1 MREGALL
8 EFLEAVPEELLDPAT
23 LGVGQGVRVAIID
36 SGIDAGHPDL
46 RAGVER
52 SVEVRMAGG
61 RPVMVEAPARD
72 PAGHGT
78 ACADIIGRLAPECRL
93 WNVRALGDDC
103 RGSSAALLAALRWA
117 IEQGAEV
124 INLSL
129 GTREPVMAEPLRQLV
144 DAAYRKGLL
153 IVAATNNVPGVH
165 SYPAVFTSLVCVDAA
180 YLPDAE
186 TFYFR
191 FGELVSSRPRA
202 STSTPPGPAAAAGWS
217 PAPASRAR
225 TSAATSPG
233 WSRPTRASSRSGK
246 DGPLRHGPPPR
257 RGQGVGRRG
266 RRASP
271 RA

>member
-1 MREGALL
+1 MKQGALL
-8 EFLEAVPEELLDPAT
+8 EFLEAVPEGLLEPAA

-52 SVEVRMAGG
+52 SVEVTMAGG
-61 RPVMVEAPARD
+61 RPLMAEAPPRD

-117 IEQGAEV
+117 IDEGAEV

-129 GTREPVMAEPLRQLV
+129 GTREPIMAEPLRQLV

-180 YLPDAE
+180 YLPDPE
-186 TFYFR
+186 TFHFR
-191 FGELVSSRPRA
+191 FGELGELEAPGVYVDAAWPGGGRRLVTGTSFACPHISGHIARVVSA
-202 STSTPPGPAAAAGWS
+202 NPGIKPFQVKTVLYAMGRRHAERAAAA
-217 PAPASRAR
+217 AE
-225 TSAATSPG
+225 SA
-233 WSRPTRASSRSGK
+233 
-246 DGPLRHGPPPR
+246 
-257 RGQGVGRRG
+257 
-266 RRASP
+266 
-271 RA
+271 